1 MHVPVSCSVFNHNIK
16 LTEEQKY
23 LCEGNITFKECAQS
37 LKLMTNGKS
46 PGSDG
51 YTVDF
56 YKFFWED
63 IGPLLYRS
71 LYLAYESGSFTDF
84 QYQGVITCIPKEGK
98 DRHFIGNWR
107 PISLLNTDLKIAS
120 AVIANRIKPLLPFI
134 ISDTQ
139 KGFIK
144 GRFIGENT
152 RLLYDLMHY
161 LEQHN
166 KTGLLLLVDFE
177 KAFDSVEWKFLKKAL
192 SSFNFGPSVCKWFE
206 LFYSKAKSCVINN
219 GHMSNFFS
227 LERGCRQ
234 GDPLSPYLF
243 IIGVE
248 LLSLKLK
255 ANQDIHGIIINEVES
270 LISLY
275 ADDTFLI
282 LDGSENSLREALEC
296 FESFYKVSGLKMNS
310 SKTKAVWVG
319 NKKYSDQIICPNMK
333 LNWSHE
339 NFRVL
344 GIDFSLDLNCIT
356 DINFTKKI
364 KEVKAILKSWQ
375 HRKLTLLG
383 KITVIKTL
391 ALPKLIHLLT
401 SLPNLPQTKI
411 NDLNSLF
418 YKFIWNGKSD
428 KIKRSTLIGDIY
440 QGGLK
445 MIDLQSFNIYLK
457 VGWIKRLFSNL
468 DGDWQKVLLFNLQ
481 SYGGERILT
490 FQKEKLKEVA
500 MKLTNP
506 FWKDVLSS
514 YHFAKPYTK
523 MNTDELL
530 SLDILNFVPVTDL
543 NYYIRWIEHNVQY
556 LCDLIDPHSGNF
568 YTFEQT
574 RNKLNTKNFLKYYS
588 LVSNVPKYIK
598 DHLKENCV
606 NVNFDILSKKDAY
619 LERIVHSKNVR
630 FVYKDLVN
638 AIISLPTEKFSKWEK
653 LLNCEITNWSKYF
666 IILKKSCRN
675 SYLQNFQFKLLHR
688 IIPTNSFL
696 HKIKLKNTNLCTFCK
711 IHDETIEHLFFDCPV
726 TQIFLKSL
734 SKQLKQYY
742 KNLIFDKKEYFFGFE
757 SGDLLVNLISI
768 IAKNYI
774 FKCKLNE
781 QRLNIVEFK
790 HKIMWYRSLEQYISK
805 KNNTILAFEK
815 MWTPLQYIFN

>member
-1 MHVPVSCSVFNHNIK
+1 
-16 LTEEQKY
+16 
-23 LCEGNITFKECAQS
+23 
-37 LKLMTNGKS
+37 MTNGKS

-51 YTVDF
+51 HTVDF
-56 YKFFWED
+56 NKFVWED

-98 DRHFIGNWR
+98 DRRFIGNWR

-152 RLLYDLMHY
+152 RLLYDLMHF

-219 GHMSNFFS
+219 GHMSNCFS

-339 NFRVL
+339 NFKVL

-356 DINFTKKI
+356 DIHFTKKI

-383 KITVIKTL
+383 KITVIKSL
-391 ALPKLIHLLT
+391 ALPKLITVKAKSCTTKANNIPARTSPGLT
-401 SLPNLPQTKI
+401 RSSFATTRNRVANDICVPRNILRDTPDLSYVQPEGNYYFKTSDSYQILKSCSI
-411 NDLNSLF
+411 NISDCL
-418 YKFIWNGKSD
+418 KSPGTCD
-428 KIKRSTLIGDIY
+428 SSPCITTCKIK
-440 QGGLK
+440 
-445 MIDLQSFNIYLK
+445 
-457 VGWIKRLFSNL
+457 
-468 DGDWQKVLLFNLQ
+468 
-481 SYGGERILT
+481 
-490 FQKEKLKEVA
+490 
-500 MKLTNP
+500 
-506 FWKDVLSS
+506 
-514 YHFAKPYTK
+514 
-523 MNTDELL
+523 TD
-530 SLDILNFVPVTDL
+530 
-543 NYYIRWIEHNVQY
+543 
-556 LCDLIDPHSGNF
+556 
-568 YTFEQT
+568 
-574 RNKLNTKNFLKYYS
+574 
-588 LVSNVPKYIK
+588 
-598 DHLKENCV
+598 
-606 NVNFDILSKKDAY
+606 
-619 LERIVHSKNVR
+619 
-630 FVYKDLVN
+630 
-638 AIISLPTEKFSKWEK
+638 
-653 LLNCEITNWSKYF
+653 
-666 IILKKSCRN
+666 
-675 SYLQNFQFKLLHR
+675 
-688 IIPTNSFL
+688 
-696 HKIKLKNTNLCTFCK
+696 
-711 IHDETIEHLFFDCPV
+711 
-726 TQIFLKSL
+726 
-734 SKQLKQYY
+734 
-742 KNLIFDKKEYFFGFE
+742 
-757 SGDLLVNLISI
+757 
-768 IAKNYI
+768 
-774 FKCKLNE
+774 
-781 QRLNIVEFK
+781 
-790 HKIMWYRSLEQYISK
+790 
-805 KNNTILAFEK
+805 KNNTCKNMRHANNFS
-815 MWTPLQYIFN
+815 